1 MAPIS
6 DIQRQTYTDIYRTYS
21 GKLYGICLHYVHD
34 HETASDLLHDSFIV
48 IFSSLDQLRDQSRLV
63 PWMCSIVRNIALKH
77 LRDTSR
83 MPETGLE
90 NIPEPKFEDNTA
102 NITEIPLDELLKA
115 IDELPEQYGKVFR
128 LSVLDGM
135 SHAEIGEILGIAP
148 HSASSNLAR
157 AKKLLRKTISQH
169 WGIILTFCLCIAA
182 ILFTVSPERDEMIT
196 SDNTVI
202 RIIPAEEAE
211 VMIAEIPSARNLK
224 SRNIITENVP
234 PVATVEQENY
244 TEADLNIAEEPE
256 TDEVRPVVTE
266 QDTRQSDILKE
277 EEFVTERI
285 SQGRR
290 LSFGISAGAGNS
302 AFGNRS
308 LNTEPPDMSNPP
320 SVPGGSTGSIGSGT
334 TPPGY
339 EGPADPGP
347 DMDNPVPSVGKEYR
361 HSMPMAIN
369 LSVKYSLTD
378 RWAFS
383 TGVQYTYLHS
393 EVSEGMRKYNQD
405 IHYLGIPV
413 KASWTFW
420 KTAVFNAYGSAGAT
434 FEFPIAGRQA
444 GKHMDVPCQLSAGF
458 GIGIQYNI
466 SRHIGI
472 YVEPELYRYF
482 NNGSQIQTI
491 RTERPLSIN
500 VPVGIRFSW

>member
-34 HETASDLLHDSFIV
+34 HETACDLLHDSFIV

-211 VMIAEIPSARNLK
+211 VMIADLPSVKNLK
-224 SRNIITENVP
+224 HRNIKTEVVSPSVP
-234 PVATVEQENY
+234 DKQESD
-244 TEADLNIAEEPE
+244 TESGLLTADDPE
-256 TDEVRPVVTE
+256 TAEATPVVTE
-266 QDTRQSDILKE
+266 QDTRQSYVIE
-277 EEFVTERI
+277 EEEHPTYRK
-285 SQGRR
+285 SSGRR
-290 LSFGISAGAGNS
+290 ISFGISAGAGNP

-320 SVPGGSTGSIGSGT
+320 SVPGGSTGNIGSGT

-369 LSVKYSLTD
+369 LSVKYALTD

-482 NNGSQIQTI
+482 DNGSQIQTI